1 MVADKMTLITKSPK
15 SDMGVK
21 WTSTGDGSYEIEE
34 FEKKRERNFYY
45 SYYKRWRGVYD
56 FLRRLED
63 KRFS

>member
-34 FEKKRERNFYY
+34 FEKKERGTSITLTIKDQTGKVHYN
-45 SYYKRWRGVYD
+45 KNIT
-56 FLRRLED
+56 L
-63 KRFS
+63 